1 MTDNNYLSPN
11 QGVTAASVSE
21 TSITTSVSSANK
33 SPAQENVTAYRT
45 GRFQRLFRQLWI
57 MLRRNFIL
65 QVRYRKS
72 TISQVF
78 VGPFLF
84 LLLLFVLQKADDN
97 VRLKSNL
104 HPLSYPLLGVQPCQG
119 RTTSNPCIN
128 FMFTPNTPDSVRIMQ
143 TFADNNAKRTGKRL
157 NIESIELGLDDK
169 PQKTLD
175 IVPVQD
181 ANFIYNYTLRHPN
194 VTMFAIEF
202 SPYPGPPQ
210 NYRYQ
215 IWYNATLMSNNSDI
229 FGEQVLSFQRGI
241 DEAII
246 AFATNDSNT
255 ALNVDLKDW
264 PKVPPTQL
272 NNQIVYSFGAP
283 FFFCAEMIIFIS
295 ILNTIVTEK
304 ELKLKDSLVMMGLK
318 VEIYWISHFL
328 SNACLIILCSLVTCV
343 LGEIFGFFAF
353 RNANFGVLF
362 ITFILFGL
370 SMVTFAFFITT
381 FCRRSRVA
389 ILVGILILIIGLLF
403 QSFVFSNVY
412 IGYIW
417 WSKSVASAAWIVLM
431 FLPFFNFGK
440 FYLDLSNL
448 TAGKLDQ
455 LTQTVIPGPG
465 FHWSDLYNNV
475 PSKYVLA
482 YDSSGYKPT
491 VPAPVQSWYFLM
503 MNIVVFGLLTWY
515 LDKIIPDEYGNYRNP
530 LFFLTPS
537 YYGFKFKKTTNLN
550 AWMTKNK
557 KIGKNHDGEDEDVAN
572 ERLHAFDA
580 TQDFAIRICNLNK
593 VYRKSLFVESKLDKV
608 AVNDLCLT
616 LKEGKCLA
624 LLGQNGAG
632 KSTSINILS
641 GVTPATR
648 GDALLYGFSLKTEM
662 GSIRNIMGVC
672 PQHDI
677 LFNDLTAREHIEL
690 YAGIKNISPT
700 EIEKLVNERLTAVR
714 LNKVANKPAGSYSGG
729 MKRRLSML
737 ISTIGDPKIIFM
749 DEPTTGMDP
758 VNRRHVWSFIEKF
771 KKGRVIILTTHS
783 MEEAD
788 VLGDRICVMAH
799 GKLRALGN
807 TIHLKNKFGTGY
819 RVSLVTNPLDSP
831 RLKELIESKVPDV
844 KLEDDSA
851 GALIYE
857 LPMSSLPALPSLI
870 KWLEENDEMS
880 YADPGKKLV
889 KAWGVS
895 QKSLEEAFLRL
906 IREANP
912 KGYNVLDD
920 TEGTGV
926 KINGSSGLRQ
936 RNVSSS
942 NS

>member
-1 MTDNNYLSPN
+1 
-11 QGVTAASVSE
+11 
-21 TSITTSVSSANK
+21 
-33 SPAQENVTAYRT
+33 
-45 GRFQRLFRQLWI
+45 
-57 MLRRNFIL
+57 
-65 QVRYRKS
+65 
-72 TISQVF
+72 
-78 VGPFLF
+78 
-84 LLLLFVLQKADDN
+84 
-97 VRLKSNL
+97 
-104 HPLSYPLLGVQPCQG
+104 
-119 RTTSNPCIN
+119 
-128 FMFTPNTPDSVRIMQ
+128 MFTPNSPDSTAIMQ
-143 TFADNNAKRTGKRL
+143 IFANNNAKRTGNAL
-157 NIESIELGLDDK
+157 NIENVNLGLNDK
-169 PQKTLD
+169 LEKTLG

-181 ANFIYNYTLRHPN
+181 ANFIYNYTLLNPN

-202 SPYPGPPQ
+202 STDPGPPT

-215 IWYNATLMSNNSDI
+215 IWFNGTLTANDTDF
-229 FGEQVLSFQRGI
+229 FGDQVLSFQRGI

-246 AFATNDSNT
+246 AFATNDSN
-255 ALNVDLKDW
+255 AELNVNLKDW

-272 NNQIVYSFGAP
+272 NDEIVSSFGAT
-283 FFFCAEMIIFIS
+283 FFFCAEMIIFIT

-304 ELKLKDSLVMMGLK
+304 EYKLKDSLVMMGLK
-318 VEIYWISHFL
+318 VEIYWLSYLL
-328 SNACLIILCSLVTCV
+328 SNAWLVVACSLVTCV
-343 LGEIFGFFAF
+343 FGEIFGFFVF
-353 RNANFGVLF
+353 RNANFAVVF
-362 ITFILFGL
+362 IAFTLFGL
-370 SMVTFAFFITT
+370 AMATFAFFITT

-403 QSFVFSNVY
+403 QSFVFSNAYV
-412 IGYIW
+412 GYIW
-417 WSKSVASAAWIVLM
+417 WSSSVSSAGWIILM

-440 FYLDLSNL
+440 FFLDLSNL

-465 FHWSDLYNNV
+465 FHWSDLYNSI
-475 PSKYVLA
+475 PSKFITPYSA
-482 YDSSGYKPT
+482 SGSTPV
-491 VPAPVQSWYFLM
+491 VPAPVQSWYFLL
-503 MNIVVFGLLTWY
+503 MNIVLYSFLTWY
-515 LDKIIPDEYGNYRNP
+515 FDKVIPDEFGNYRNP

-537 YYGFKFKKTTNLN
+537 YYGIKFKKSADLN
-550 AWMTKNK
+550 TWLAKNK

-572 ERLHAFDA
+572 ERALAFDA
-580 TQDFAIRICNLNK
+580 TRNFAVRICNLNK
-593 VYRKSLFVESKLDKV
+593 VYQQSMFVESKLDKV

-641 GVTPATR
+641 GATPATR
-648 GDALLYGFSLKTEM
+648 GDALLYGFSLKTDM

-690 YAGIKNISPT
+690 YAGIKNIPPV
-700 EIEKLVNERLTAVR
+700 EIEKLVTERLAAVR

-819 RVSLVTNPLDSP
+819 RISLVTNPQDSP
-831 RLKELIESKVPDV
+831 RLKELVESKLPGVN
-844 KLEDDSA
+844 LEDDSA

-857 LPMSSLPALPSLI
+857 MPISSLPTLPPFI

-880 YADPGKKLV
+880 ESEPGKKLIR
-889 KAWGVS
+889 AWGVS

-906 IREANP
+906 IRNANP
-912 KGYNVLDD
+912 KGYDAYERLEETNEKSDQV
-920 TEGTGV
+920 
-926 KINGSSGLRQ
+926 SGLRQ
-936 RNVSSS
+936 RNVSSAK
-942 NS
+942 